1 MIPFNA
7 VIEGNSDIKNY
18 ADYLYKKCGG
28 AILSWIIE
36 GARRVIAKDYRI
48 SQPRVVVE
56 AIRRYKENNDW
67 LAQFLEECCEV
78 DPTYTAKSGEFY
90 NEYRAYCAQV
100 GEYIRSTTD
109 FYTAI
114 ELAGFEKKR
123 TKTGV
128 IVRGIRLKS
137 DFLKS

>member
-36 GARRVIAKDYRI
+36 GAVRVIAKDYKI
-48 SQPRVVVE
+48 AQPLVVVE
-56 AIRRYKENNDW
+56 AIRHYKENNDW
-67 LAQFLEECCEV
+67 LSQFLEECCEV
-78 DPTYTAKSGEFY
+78 DSAFSEKSGDVY
-90 NEYRAYCAQV
+90 NTYRTYSQQV
-100 GEYIRSTTD
+100 GDYIRSTTD

-114 ELAGFEKKR
+114 EQAGFERKR
-123 TKTGV
+123 SKSARMILGL
-128 IVRGIRLKS
+128 RLKS
-137 DFLKS
+137 DFLE